1 MQVTQQVF
9 VAEEWVRD
17 TRNDVRAEA
26 HSRVEVE
33 KSLGA
38 LKKEQTELANKLT
51 TLERARLSA
60 ETFLKSVE
68 T

>member
-1 MQVTQQVF
+1 M
-9 VAEEWVRD
+9 AEEWIRD
-17 TRNDVRAEA
+17 ACNEVRAES

-38 LKKEQTELANKLT
+38 LKKEQTELTNKLT